1 MKTIIFIIFML
12 FSILVA
18 ISWVYLLYLIGTD
31 MANKRYCSY
40 ENLKEKK
47 CSRKVINSEHF
58 TGEWWR
64 KKCDFDTVQKTTAKL
79 YILVQKG
86 MVEKVR
92 NNENEIVRYIPTAD
106 YCQNQIVKMLKGEI
120 TES

>member
-47 CSRKVINSEHF
+47 YEYQSN
-58 TGEWWR
+58 
-64 KKCDFDTVQKTTAKL
+64 
-79 YILVQKG
+79 
-86 MVEKVR
+86 
-92 NNENEIVRYIPTAD
+92 
-106 YCQNQIVKMLKGEI
+106 
-120 TES
+120 